1 MASFYCCF
9 QDGDI
14 CMGNSSDPWRSPENP
29 KWLGGT
35 GRSRGVIS
43 DVIKN
48 VSMMSPQFKI
58 WKNSRWQF
66 AYDACDCMKLHSS
79 RPLYTTHTGS
89 LSFTITIKNSVFLL
103 KSSKQHHGTVF
114 KINHNF
120 GSRKFRTRNAISISL
135 IYLFSIF
142 CP

>member
-1 MASFYCCF
+1 MASFYCCL

-43 DVIKN
+43 DAIKN
-48 VSMMSPQFKI
+48 VLMTSPQFKI

-89 LSFTITIKNSVFLL
+89 LSFTITTRRLL
-103 KSSKQHHGTVF
+103 RRSLRLPNENGHKARQGCNYRVHLGWGTF
-114 KINHNF
+114 TYF
-120 GSRKFRTRNAISISL
+120 CSAQL
-135 IYLFSIF
+135 IPF
-142 CP
+142 